1 MFLKFIGTIMKPIK
15 KIISYM
21 SKSIKKFA
29 QKQTKATLG
38 DRSTYVG
45 ASDIG
50 GCPFKT
56 VMSKRNPP
64 EISLQQELIF
74 FRGHIAEEFV
84 ARGLT
89 GLHIDPQ
96 VEIESE
102 ISGFP
107 LKAHIDFMTKGK
119 KGDVILEVKSTS
131 APLYEPYESWV
142 LQVTFQMGLVH
153 QKTGKMPDGYV
164 IALDVNTGWI
174 DEFKIEF
181 DDAIFNTCLSKAD
194 HIVSALRGECEPKAI
209 IQYYCSTCPFKM
221 QCPKQGK
228 FAEDLPS
235 ALYEDLEFIKASKV
249 MAKEAKKR
257 EARVKEYMVN
267 MGIETLKEDTTQ
279 SIVSVREV
287 ENTRVNTNKI
297 KELYPEVYKDCCNTS
312 SYYRM
317 NVL

>member
-1 MFLKFIGTIMKPIK
+1 MK

-21 SKSIKKFA
+21 KKSIKKFA
-29 QKQTKATLG
+29 QQQTKDTLG
-38 DRSTYVG
+38 DRSKYIG

-56 VMSKRNPP
+56 VMSKTNPP

-84 ARGLT
+84 ARGLS
-89 GLHIDPQ
+89 GLHIEPQ

-107 LKAHIDFMTKGK
+107 LKAHIDFMARGK
-119 KGDVILEVKSTS
+119 EKDVIVEVKSTS
-131 APLYEPYESWV
+131 APLYEPYESWI
-142 LQVTFQMGLVH
+142 LQVTFQMGLIH
-153 QKTGKMPDGYV
+153 QQTGEMPDAYV

-194 HIVSALRGECEPKAI
+194 HIISALRGECEPKAI
-209 IQYYCSTCPFKM
+209 TQYYCSTCPFKM
-221 QCPKQGK
+221 QCPKQGQ
-228 FAEDLPS
+228 FAKDLPS

-257 EARVKEYMVN
+257 ESRVKEYMVN
-267 MGIETLKEDTTQ
+267 VGIEALKEETTQ
-279 SIVSVREV
+279 SVVTVKEMQS
-287 ENTRVNTNKI
+287 TRVNTDKL
-297 KELYPEVYKDCCNTS
+297 KELYPEIYAECSNTS